1 MHIHYA
7 LHFADKTE
15 GGDCITHT
23 TTGTS
28 ETSIETKHSGVYYKM
43 FYLICSTTSYLLNMD
58 DIKDFNYIIWQVTV
72 NM

>member
-1 MHIHYA
+1 MNIHYA

-28 ETSIETKHSGVYYKM
+28 ETSTEAKHSGVYYKI
-43 FYLICSTTSYLLNMD
+43 FLFNILLIIANNMVLNY
-58 DIKDFNYIIWQVTV
+58 FNCANSFISIC
-72 NM
+72 